1 MALLIGLTGG
11 IGSGKTLVAALLREL
26 GAHIIDA
33 DTICRDLVKPGKP
46 AWKEI
51 KDAFG
56 DPFFSSNQSL
66 DRGKLAHAVFTDDTK
81 RRLLEGIL
89 HPKVFHEEGK
99 IYANIC
105 KIDPNALVVI
115 DAALLIESGNYKQ
128 VQKVIVIRCDT
139 ETQVRRMMEY
149 RSMPEN
155 EVRNRIRKQMPL
167 EEKLKYADFVINN
180 NADDKKALKTQVEE
194 IYNELKIMEPGNTVR
209 KDKN

>member
-11 IGSGKTLVAALLREL
+11 IGSGKTLVAALFRGL

-51 KDAFG
+51 RDAFG
-56 DPFFSSNQSL
+56 DQFFSSDQSL
-66 DRGKLAHAVFTDDTK
+66 DRGKLAHTVFTDDSK

-89 HPKVFHEEGK
+89 HPKVFHEEGE

-105 KIDPNALVVI
+105 RIDPNALVLI

-128 VQKVIVIRCDT
+128 AHKVIVVRCAP

-180 NADDKKALKTQVEE
+180 NEDDKEVLKAQVEE
-194 IYNELKIMEPGNTVR
+194 IYNELKSMAPGNTDR
-209 KDKN
+209 KDGN